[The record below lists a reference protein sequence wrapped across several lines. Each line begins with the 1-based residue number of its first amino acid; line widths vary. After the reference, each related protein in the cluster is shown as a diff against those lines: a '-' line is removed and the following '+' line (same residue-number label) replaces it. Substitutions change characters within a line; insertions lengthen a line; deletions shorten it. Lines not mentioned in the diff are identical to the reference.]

1 MIDLRVNCPVV
12 FCDDER
18 FGTFANAFR
27 VLLASPDEVVM
38 DFCVYSPTENVA
50 RVVSRVRVS
59 RQVACIVDARVR
71 DVLNT
76 GGTGEVVFIA
86 DGGALLPLGAV
97 EVD

>member
-27 VLLASPDEVVM
+27 VLLASPDEVM
-38 DFCVYSPTENVA
+38 LDFCVYSPTENVA